1 MHLLFVFAVIPV
13 KHKLRTANPG
23 YEFQSGE
30 TKNHL
35 LFMVDLTLYSKGERD
50 LDSFIPTVGIFNEDI
65 WMEFAIDICAML
77 VMKKGKIVKSDGI
90 QFPNDKVIKSIE
102 EGESY
107 KYLGVPEA
115 DEVMVIEMKVKMK
128 TEHYRRVRKVLET
141 KLNKVNSFKAI
152 NTWAISVVRY
162 SPAFLE

>member
-1 MHLLFVFAVIPV
+1 
-13 KHKLRTANPG
+13 
-23 YEFQSGE
+23 
-30 TKNHL
+30 
-35 LFMVDLTLYSKGERD
+35 
-50 LDSFIPTVGIFNEDI
+50 
-65 WMEFAIDICAML
+65 MEFAIDICAML

-152 NTWAISVVRY
+152 HTWAISVV
-162 SPAFLE
+162 